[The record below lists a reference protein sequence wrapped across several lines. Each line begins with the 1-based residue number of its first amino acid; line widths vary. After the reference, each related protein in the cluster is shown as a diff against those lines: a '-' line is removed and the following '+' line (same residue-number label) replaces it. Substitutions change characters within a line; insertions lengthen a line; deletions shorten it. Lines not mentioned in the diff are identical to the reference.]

1 MLVCAPRPQQKP
13 FCCLKICLVI
23 VCHHQRPC
31 YLCAN
36 HTETIRRSTSN
47 RRRRGRGAAKHCDA
61 QTHANDDDNVSGVA
75 EMMLKTCS
83 FELMKMNSWGSN
95 RACCHAVI
103 WLVCVI
109 TFTVIHLKDSCLA
122 SCQACGAIQGNV
134 RSQVTR
140 IHSLSYKYV
149 GSSVSLSDVSFIYFK
164 RKCTFNVIMRLF
176 SWWKRNVSFL
186 FSRLKFQRLYLSNA
200 MLHGSEIELCSRC
213 RSVTNSG
220 TLGNVTLEEFWSQ
233 KVTPQNSGLYPAQR
247 FSAIISIHLAYVIS
261 YSNVF
266 TPSLKLF
273 VTVLGLNCLL
283 TGMKR
288 GGFIISNT
296 H

>member
-1 MLVCAPRPQQKP
+1 MVLQK
-13 FCCLKICLVI
+13 
-23 VCHHQRPC
+23 
-31 YLCAN
+31 
-36 HTETIRRSTSN
+36 
-47 RRRRGRGAAKHCDA
+47 
-61 QTHANDDDNVSGVA
+61 
-75 EMMLKTCS
+75 CS
-83 FELMKMNSWGSN
+83 FEPMNMNSWGSN

-149 GSSVSLSDVSFIYFK
+149 GSFVSLSDVSFIYFK

-176 SWWKRNVSFL
+176 SWWKRNVSF
-186 FSRLKFQRLYLSNA
+186 FFFK
-200 MLHGSEIELCSRC
+200 IEVS
-213 RSVTNSG
+213 
-220 TLGNVTLEEFWSQ
+220 
-233 KVTPQNSGLYPAQR
+233 K
-247 FSAIISIHLAYVIS
+247 I
-261 YSNVF
+261 VF
-266 TPSLKLF
+266 VKCLKLF

-283 TGMKR
+283 TGMRR

>member
-1 MLVCAPRPQQKP
+1 MLEAKWQEFIHWATSMWGVLSVWVMYPSYISNANV
-13 FCCLKICLVI
+13 LLMW
-23 VCHHQRPC
+23 
-31 YLCAN
+31 LCDCFPGEN
-36 HTETIRRSTSN
+36 
-47 RRRRGRGAAKHCDA
+47 
-61 QTHANDDDNVSGVA
+61 
-75 EMMLKTCS
+75 EM
-83 FELMKMNSWGSN
+83 F
-95 RACCHAVI
+95 H
-103 WLVCVI
+103 
-109 TFTVIHLKDSCLA
+109 F
-122 SCQACGAIQGNV
+122 
-134 RSQVTR
+134 
-140 IHSLSYKYV
+140 
-149 GSSVSLSDVSFIYFK
+149 F
-164 RKCTFNVIMRLF
+164 
-176 SWWKRNVSFL
+176 

-200 MLHGSEIELCSRC
+200 TLHGSEIELCSRC

-266 TPSLKLF
+266 TQSLKLF

-283 TGMKR
+283 TGMRR